1 MIWYLSVLQN
11 SQLPVNLSSN
21 SGVLYEEDKKGHS
34 FLSSF
39 ACLGPDF
46 EKNLADYFAINPFSV
61 YTKKSAIKLGP
72 GSCVLAPLTMVITK
86 GVIYIWRNKRK
97 SKWQTAEKL

>member
-39 ACLGPDF
+39 ASLGPDF
-46 EKNLADYFAINPFSV
+46 EKILLIILRSIHFRC
-61 YTKKSAIKLGP
+61 TLRK
-72 GSCVLAPLTMVITK
+72 VL
-86 GVIYIWRNKRK
+86 
-97 SKWQTAEKL
+97 

>member
-1 MIWYLSVLQN
+1 M
-11 SQLPVNLSSN
+11 
-21 SGVLYEEDKKGHS
+21 KKTKKDNP

-39 ACLGPDF
+39 AIFRPGF
-46 EKNLADYFAINPFSV
+46 RKNLADYFAINRISV

-72 GSCVLAPLTMVITK
+72 GSCVLAPLTMVNTK